1 MSKLHLVIGLK
12 GGHDMTIE
20 TAELRRIQY
29 LIVLLSC
36 LPRGGK
42 CREVFE
48 LALALDEVP
57 QMARV
62 SPPNDLDTH
71 EGSRLWLESLWAQ
84 EDLSPEERRVVWW
97 QGTNEN
103 MEDAIREL
111 KAVESRLG
119 ETWIRTVIPAGSFH
133 EGGR

>member
-1 MSKLHLVIGLK
+1 
-12 GGHDMTIE
+12 MTIE

-36 LPRGGK
+36 LPRDGK

-48 LALALDEVP
+48 LALALDEVS
-57 QMARV
+57 QVARL
-62 SPPNDLDTH
+62 SPANDLDTH

-103 MEDAIREL
+103 MEAAIREL

-119 ETWIRTVIPAGSFH
+119 ETWVRTVIPAGSFH
-133 EGGR
+133 EEGS

>member
-1 MSKLHLVIGLK
+1 
-12 GGHDMTIE
+12 MTIE

-71 EGSRLWLESLWAQ
+71 
-84 EDLSPEERRVVWW
+84 
-97 QGTNEN
+97 
-103 MEDAIREL
+103 
-111 KAVESRLG
+111 
-119 ETWIRTVIPAGSFH
+119 
-133 EGGR
+133 

>member
-1 MSKLHLVIGLK
+1 MSRGLEA
-12 GGHDMTIE
+12 IE
-20 TAELRRIQY
+20 TEGPVAPRVAGAGLLDRFLGAINY

-119 ETWIRTVIPAGSFH
+119 ETWIRTVIPAG
-133 EGGR
+133 

>member
-1 MSKLHLVIGLK
+1 V
-12 GGHDMTIE
+12 TIE

-36 LPRGGK
+36 LPRDGK

-48 LALALDEVP
+48 LALALDDVP
-57 QMARV
+57 EMARL
-62 SPPNDLDTH
+62 SPPKDLDSH
-71 EGSRLWLESLWAQ
+71 QGSRLWLESLWAQ
-84 EDLSPEERRVVWW
+84 EDLSPEERGVVWW
-97 QGTNEN
+97 QSTGEN
-103 MEDAIREL
+103 MEAAIQEL

-133 EGGR
+133 EEGR